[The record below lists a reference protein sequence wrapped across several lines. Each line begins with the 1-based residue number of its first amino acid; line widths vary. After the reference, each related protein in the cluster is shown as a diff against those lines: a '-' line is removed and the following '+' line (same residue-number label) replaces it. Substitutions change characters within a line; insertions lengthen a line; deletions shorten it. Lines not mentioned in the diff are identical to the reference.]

1 MSFQLF
7 SARTKPCQRQAETV
21 TASWKPPECLREFDL
36 VTDKEIV
43 QELIHSFVS
52 DAAERLRSMRSVMLT
67 GDGAQ
72 LARLAH
78 SLKGSAAQMGAEQM
92 AELCRQL
99 EHAAGSANA
108 EGLSKL
114 EQLETYFRSTSCAM
128 LGYAAGNLPSDARPE
143 LDRNA
148 SPVVA
153 AAGHQPV
160 TRH

>member
-7 SARTKPCQRQAETV
+7 SARTKPCQRQAENVAT
-21 TASWKPPECLREFDL
+21 SWKPPECLREFDL

-43 QELIHSFVS
+43 EELIRSFVS
-52 DAAERLRSMRSVMLT
+52 DAAERLRSMRSVMLS

-78 SLKGSAAQMGAEQM
+78 SLKGSAAQMGAGQM

-114 EQLETYFRSTSCAM
+114 EQLEAHFRSTSSAM
-128 LGYAAGNLPSDARPE
+128 LDYAGGNFPSDTRLE

-148 SPVVA
+148 PPVA
-153 AAGHQPV
+153 AAGGHQPV
-160 TRH
+160 TRP